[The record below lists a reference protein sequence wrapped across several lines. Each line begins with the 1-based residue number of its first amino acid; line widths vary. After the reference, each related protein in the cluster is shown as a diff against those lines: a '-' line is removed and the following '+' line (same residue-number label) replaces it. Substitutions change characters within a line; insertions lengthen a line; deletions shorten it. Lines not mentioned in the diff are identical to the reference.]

1 MEEYFDIYDGERRNT
16 GRTMARKGYFLHEG
30 EYCLIVLGI
39 LERSDHTFLITRRAM
54 DKRWAPGAWEVPGGG
69 VKAGE
74 TSEDAVRREV
84 FEETGVDVR
93 TLTGKRVD
101 SYSNVD
107 LARGDNYYVDLYH
120 FFGEIPEEQIR
131 IDAAEATAVRFASP
145 KEIRQYFGDGMFLHY
160 ERIRDALLKS
170 DVSDTRFL

>member
-74 TSEDAVRREV
+74 TSEEAVRREV

-120 FFGEIPEEQIR
+120 FSRRAFEVGCERYQIFMKFCPQSA
-131 IDAAEATAVRFASP
+131 I
-145 KEIRQYFGDGMFLHY
+145 GGCFLSN
-160 ERIRDALLKS
+160 I
-170 DVSDTRFL
+170 

>member
-1 MEEYFDIYDGERRNT
+1 MEEYFDVYDEDRKNT
-16 GRTMARKGYFLHEG
+16 GRSMARKGYFLHEG

-74 TSEDAVRREV
+74 TSEEAVRREI
-84 FEETGVDVR
+84 FEETGVDV
-93 TLTGKRVD
+93 TALTGKCVD

-107 LARGDNYYVDLYH
+107 LARGDNYFVDLYH
-120 FFGEIPEEQIR
+120 FTGEIPEGQIR
-131 IDAAEATAVRFASP
+131 IDPEEATEVRFASP
-145 KEIRQYFGDGMFLHY
+145 EEIRKYHEEGAFLHY
-160 ERIRDALLKS
+160 ERIRAALLKS

>member
-1 MEEYFDIYDGERRNT
+1 
-16 GRTMARKGYFLHEG
+16 
-30 EYCLIVLGI
+30 
-39 LERSDHTFLITRRAM
+39 M

-74 TSEDAVRREV
+74 TSEEAVRREV

-120 FFGEIPEEQIR
+120 FCGEIPEEQIR